1 VKTSDKINELA
12 ESLAAAQPKIGI
24 AIKNAVNPH
33 LKNRYADL
41 GAVWDACSEAL
52 KSCGLA
58 VVQMPQP
65 SDDGKLHLETILI
78 HKSGQWISGVAVVP
92 IAKQDAQGYGAT
104 LTYARRYGLA
114 ALLGITQD
122 DDDGERACA
131 NKAESEAMDW
141 AEKIAASKDMES
153 LRQTFESAFRANA
166 DRSFRSI
173 VTVAKDKRRKELEHG
188 SENP

>member
-1 VKTSDKINELA
+1 MKTSDKINELA

-41 GAVWDACSEAL
+41 GAVWDACSDAL

>member
-1 VKTSDKINELA
+1 MQTSGSINELA
-12 ESLAAAQPKIGI
+12 DALVTAQPKIGV

-33 LKNRYADL
+33 LKNKYADL
-41 GAVWDACSEAL
+41 GAVWDACSDAL
-52 KSCGLA
+52 KSCHLS
-58 VVQMPQP
+58 VIQMPQP
-65 SDDGKLHLETILI
+65 SDDGKLHLETILM

-131 NKAESEAMDW
+131 SKSQDDAIGW
-141 AEKIAASKDMES
+141 AEKIAEAKELAELHGIWTKAYGSSNDK
-153 LRQTFESAFRANA
+153 
-166 DRSFRSI
+166 SFRSI
-173 VTVAKDKRRKELEHG
+173 ITVAKDKRKKELSDG
-188 SENP
+188 STDN

>member
-1 VKTSDKINELA
+1 MKTSDKINELA

>member
-1 VKTSDKINELA
+1 MKTSDKINDLA
-12 ESLAAAQPKIGI
+12 ESLALAQPKIGI

-41 GAVWDACSEAL
+41 GAVWDACSDAL

-78 HKSGQWISGVAVVP
+78 HKSGQWISGEAVVP

>member
-41 GAVWDACSEAL
+41 GAVWDACSDAL

-131 NKAESEAMDW
+131 NKSESEAMDW

>member
-1 VKTSDKINELA
+1 MKTSDKINELA
-12 ESLAAAQPKIGI
+12 ESLASAQPKIGI

-41 GAVWDACSEAL
+41 GAVWDACSDAL

-78 HKSGQWISGVAVVP
+78 HKSGQWISGEAVVP

-153 LRQTFESAFRANA
+153 LRQTFESAFRSNA

-188 SENP
+188 SENT

>member
-12 ESLAAAQPKIGI
+12 ESLASAQPKIGI

-41 GAVWDACSEAL
+41 GAVWDACSDAL

-78 HKSGQWISGVAVVP
+78 HKSGQWISGEAVIP

-131 NKAESEAMDW
+131 NKSESEAMDW

>member
-1 VKTSDKINELA
+1 MKTSDKINELA
-12 ESLAAAQPKIGI
+12 ESLASAQPKIGI

-41 GAVWDACSEAL
+41 GAVWDACSDAL

-78 HKSGQWISGVAVVP
+78 HKSGQWISGEAVVP

-131 NKAESEAMDW
+131 SKAQEDALEW
-141 AEKIAASKDMES
+141 VEKIEATKSIDELKSVFTAAYSSSNDKS
-153 LRQTFESAFRANA
+153 FRAT
-166 DRSFRSI
+166 
-173 VTVAKDKRRKELEHG
+173 VTVAKDKRRKDLSDG
-188 SENP
+188 SENT

>member
-1 VKTSDKINELA
+1 MKTSDKINELA
-12 ESLAAAQPKIGI
+12 ESLASAQPKIGI

-41 GAVWDACSEAL
+41 GAVWDACSDAL

-78 HKSGQWISGVAVVP
+78 HKSGQWISGEAVVP

>member
-41 GAVWDACSEAL
+41 GAVWDACSDAL

-92 IAKQDAQGYGAT
+92 IAKQDAQGYGANAYICPPLWFSRAAPASHKT
-104 LTYARRYGLA
+104 MTTASELVQTRLNLKLWTGLKRSQHPKIWSRCDRH
-114 ALLGITQD
+114 LNQHSEPTQTIIPFYRD
-122 DDDGERACA
+122 CGQR
-131 NKAESEAMDW
+131 
-141 AEKIAASKDMES
+141 
-153 LRQTFESAFRANA
+153 
-166 DRSFRSI
+166 
-173 VTVAKDKRRKELEHG
+173 
-188 SENP
+188 

>member
-1 VKTSDKINELA
+1 MKTSDKINELA

-41 GAVWDACSEAL
+41 GAVWDACSDAL

-78 HKSGQWISGVAVVP
+78 HKSGQWISGEAVVP

-114 ALLGITQD
+114 SLLGITQD

>member
-1 VKTSDKINELA
+1 MKTSDKINELA

-41 GAVWDACSEAL
+41 GAVWDACSDAL

-131 NKAESEAMDW
+131 SKAQENAVEWADKISEAKDLD
-141 AEKIAASKDMES
+141 ELKSIFSAAYKSSDDK
-153 LRQTFESAFRANA
+153 
-166 DRSFRSI
+166 SFRSI
-173 VTVAKDKRRKELEHG
+173 VTVAKDKRRKELTDG
-188 SENP
+188 SENT

>member
-41 GAVWDACSEAL
+41 GAVWDACSDAL

>member
-1 VKTSDKINELA
+1 MKTSDKINELA
-12 ESLAAAQPKIGI
+12 ESLASAQPKIGI

-41 GAVWDACSEAL
+41 GAVWDACSDAL

-78 HKSGQWISGVAVVP
+78 HKSGQWISGEAVVP

-114 ALLGITQD
+114 AMLGITQD

>member
-1 VKTSDKINELA
+1 MKTSDKINELA

-41 GAVWDACSEAL
+41 GAVWDACSDAL

-65 SDDGKLHLETILI
+65 SDDGKLHLETVLI

>member
-1 VKTSDKINELA
+1 MQSSSSINELA
-12 ESLAAAQPKIGI
+12 DAIATAQPKIGV

-33 LKNRYADL
+33 LKNKYADL

-52 KSCGLA
+52 KSCHLS
-58 VVQMPQP
+58 VIQMPQP
-65 SDDGKLHLETILI
+65 SDDGKLHLETILM
-78 HKSGQWISGVAVVP
+78 HRSGQWISGTAVVP

-131 NKAESEAMDW
+131 SKAQEDALEW
-141 AEKIAASKDMES
+141 VEKIEATKSIDELKSVFTAAYSSSNDKS
-153 LRQTFESAFRANA
+153 FRAT
-166 DRSFRSI
+166 
-173 VTVAKDKRRKELEHG
+173 VTVAKDKRRKDLSDG
-188 SENP
+188 SENT

>member
-1 VKTSDKINELA
+1 MKTSDKINELA

-41 GAVWDACSEAL
+41 GAVWDACSDAL

-131 NKAESEAMDW
+131 NKSESEAMDW

>member
-1 VKTSDKINELA
+1 MQSSSSINELA
-12 ESLAAAQPKIGI
+12 EAIATAQPKIGV

-33 LKNRYADL
+33 LKNKYADL
-41 GAVWDACSEAL
+41 GAIWDACSEAL
-52 KSCGLA
+52 KSCHLS

-65 SDDGKLHLETILI
+65 SDDGKLHLETILM
-78 HKSGQWISGVAVVP
+78 HRSGQWISGTAVVP

-131 NKAESEAMDW
+131 NKAESDAIDY
-141 AEKIAASKDMES
+141 ADKIAAAPDMDS
-153 LRQTFESAFRANA
+153 LKSIFTAAFTACAGKSARAIIQT
-166 DRSFRSI
+166 
-173 VTVAKDKRRKELEHG
+173 AKDKRKKELEHG
-188 SENP
+188 AANA

>member
-1 VKTSDKINELA
+1 MKTSDKINELA
-12 ESLAAAQPKIGI
+12 ESLASAQPKIGI

-41 GAVWDACSEAL
+41 GAVWDACSDAL

-78 HKSGQWISGVAVVP
+78 HKSGQWISGEAVVP

-131 NKAESEAMDW
+131 NKAESEARDW
-141 AEKIAASKDMES
+141 EEKIAASKDMES
-153 LRQTFESAFRANA
+153 LRQTFESAFRDNA

-173 VTVAKDKRRKELEHG
+173 VTAAKDKRKKELEHG